1 MNEQSME
8 NLQKAI
14 DGILHPWGWKLEAK
28 KGKDEV
34 IVVEYNMENLNK
46 TLFSG
51 AVFRLVLYEFEI
63 RHFSLLTVKTKG
75 QSLFLVFDEQR
86 KNSGGIAAETKNPTG
101 RGALN

>member
-8 NLQKAI
+8 SLQKAI

-28 KGKDEV
+28 KEEDEAIV
-34 IVVEYNMENLNK
+34 IEYNTENLNK

-63 RHFSLLTVKTKG
+63 RHFYSSQHPLVALPVALCQKWVLPSLS
-75 QSLFLVFDEQR
+75 Q
-86 KNSGGIAAETKNPTG
+86 
-101 RGALN
+101 

>member
-8 NLQKAI
+8 SLQKAI

-28 KGKDEV
+28 KEEDEAIV
-34 IVVEYNMENLNK
+34 IEYNTENLNK

-63 RHFSLLTVKTKG
+63 RHFSLLSVKVEG
-75 QSLFLVFDEQR
+75 QSLFLVFNEKSKDSWGTVS
-86 KNSGGIAAETKNPTG
+86 KTKNHEIQQEI
-101 RGALN
+101 